1 MNYFWYLIF
10 NRAEFE
16 ALNLV
21 SKTYNLDLED
31 LGLKSILVTNGN
43 TLGITYNGVYL
54 PVKMNL
60 KNPFEFEGLAVYEA
74 ESGNVYLGIEQ

>member
-10 NRAEFE
+10 NREEFE

-21 SKTYNLDLED
+21 SKTYTLDLED

-60 KNPFEFEGLAVYEA
+60 KNPFEFEGYAVYEA

>member
-21 SKTYNLDLED
+21 SKTYDLDLED
-31 LGLKSILVTNGN
+31 LGLKSILVTNCN